1 MPLVL
6 LVDDDPTTV
15 MTLDRL
21 LRGAGLD
28 TLRAGDRLFVVDAMV
43 GEDEPADDV
52 VLLAVDV

>member
-1 MPLVL
+1 
-6 LVDDDPTTV
+6 